1 VRPALAS
8 CEFEPPAVL
17 LVVNLSFVMRSSS
30 CSRLPL
36 KYPPRQAEYFYGYS
50 RTNRAEPNENYN
62 RPNKPKRLGLPA
74 LHNLAIRTLVVP
86 RLCAQG

>member
-1 VRPALAS
+1 LRQDAPPALAS

-50 RTNRAEPNENYN
+50 ET
-62 RPNKPKRLGLPA
+62 KLKLTS
-74 LHNLAIRTLVVP
+74 HKT
-86 RLCAQG
+86 